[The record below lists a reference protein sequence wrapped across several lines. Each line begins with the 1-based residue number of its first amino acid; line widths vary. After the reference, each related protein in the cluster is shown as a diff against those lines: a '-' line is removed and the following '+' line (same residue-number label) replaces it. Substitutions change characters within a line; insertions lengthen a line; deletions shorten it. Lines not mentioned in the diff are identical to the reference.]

1 MAIKKIGNAFA
12 NRIDAKRTLR
22 EIKILRHMNHENVC
36 TFATLDFCKAVSND
50 RKERHTNCALIGLS
64 DLQTFSNLVLESYVC
79 AFSPSTLEF
88 QMLCDCKRLTAFKP
102 CYIMHGERSTMM
114 TTSTVEM

>member
-36 TFATLDFCKAVSND
+36 TFATLDFCKAVSNE

-64 DLQTFSNLVLESYVC
+64 DLQTFSWLG
-79 AFSPSTLEF
+79 FGK
-88 QMLCDCKRLTAFKP
+88 LCLCFFPFHPGIPDAL
-102 CYIMHGERSTMM
+102 
-114 TTSTVEM
+114 